1 MTSRLF
7 SAEVS
12 KRFLYSMA
20 PGRDTQK
27 MNIEQIKVILLL
39 ATMLVVSILAIRI
52 IRKNIAELNRAKI
65 EEPDGS
71 LRDPTMAERMAI
83 ANYLAYKSKYFW
95 PLILLIVII
104 IQATTV
110 LLITGML
117 TKLIEAA
124 VEIYV
129 KYLLAS

>member
-1 MTSRLF
+1 
-7 SAEVS
+7 
-12 KRFLYSMA
+12 MA

-71 LRDPTMAERMAI
+71 LRDPTTAERMAI
-83 ANYLAYKSKYFW
+83 ANYLAHKKGKYFW

>member
-1 MTSRLF
+1 
-7 SAEVS
+7 
-12 KRFLYSMA
+12 MA
-20 PGRDTQK
+20 PGRNTQK
-27 MNIEQIKVILLL
+27 MKIEQIKLFLILTGWL
-39 ATMLVVSILAIRI
+39 AFFIFI
-52 IRKNIAELNRAKI
+52 IRKTRQVKAELGRAKI

-83 ANYLAYKSKYFW
+83 ANYLAYKKGKYFW

-110 LLITGML
+110 LFITGML
-117 TKLIEAA
+117 TKFIEVA